1 MKKELFCRDAE
12 NHILGAILAYPS
24 KCLDTIRASGLKKEE
39 FYVPQNK
46 SLFGVLIGM
55 ANRHQDID
63 LATVSIEVQRLEI
76 EKIITV
82 DFITW
87 LLGIV
92 HPVDAGEKRIGE
104 YIKTVRNYAV
114 RRAIE
119 DVARNLLSEVHNED
133 KDIALISSDVQES
146 LINITA
152 KNKQEN
158 WHDMEENLLQYLD
171 VIMQRQSGKSTSLN
185 TGFDDI
191 DKSLGGFEKGQL
203 IILAARPSMGK
214 TTLALNIAKNELQN
228 EKEKRS
234 VLFVSQ
240 EMTKILILD
249 RYVSSSIGINNF
261 RLKNTVLSERE
272 KNKVIRFCESIK
284 GYNFDIFEGRRT
296 ISEIKARAE
305 LDLAKFSRLD
315 LIIIDHIQLIKSESR
330 GRYSS
335 RVHEVGE
342 IAHSLKELAVR
353 LNVPVLALS
362 QLSRASETRENK
374 RPELSDLR
382 ESGDLEQDADV
393 VLGLYRDSYYKHS
406 LPECGYDIAELG
418 ILKARDAE
426 CKNIHLRFYPQFQLF
441 RPELK

>member
-1 MKKELFCRDAE
+1 
-12 NHILGAILAYPS
+12 
-24 KCLDTIRASGLKKEE
+24 
-39 FYVPQNK
+39 
-46 SLFGVLIGM
+46 
-55 ANRHQDID
+55 
-63 LATVSIEVQRLEI
+63 
-76 EKIITV
+76 
-82 DFITW
+82 
-87 LLGIV
+87 
-92 HPVDAGEKRIGE
+92 
-104 YIKTVRNYAV
+104 
-114 RRAIE
+114 
-119 DVARNLLSEVHNED
+119 
-133 KDIALISSDVQES
+133 
-146 LINITA
+146 
-152 KNKQEN
+152 
-158 WHDMEENLLQYLD
+158 
-171 VIMQRQSGKSTSLN
+171 
-185 TGFDDI
+185 
-191 DKSLGGFEKGQL
+191 
-203 IILAARPSMGK
+203 MGK

-240 EMTKILILD
+240 EMTKIQILD

>member
-1 MKKELFCRDAE
+1 MKLNLRNIFYL
-12 NHILGAILAYPS
+12 I

-76 EKIITV
+76 EKIITI

-133 KDIALISSDVQES
+133 KDIALISSDVQER

-240 EMTKILILD
+240 EMTKIQILD

-261 RLKNTVLSERE
+261 RLKNTAV
-272 KNKVIRFCESIK
+272 
-284 GYNFDIFEGRRT
+284 
-296 ISEIKARAE
+296 
-305 LDLAKFSRLD
+305 
-315 LIIIDHIQLIKSESR
+315 
-330 GRYSS
+330 YS
-335 RVHEVGE
+335 
-342 IAHSLKELAVR
+342 
-353 LNVPVLALS
+353 
-362 QLSRASETRENK
+362 
-374 RPELSDLR
+374 
-382 ESGDLEQDADV
+382 
-393 VLGLYRDSYYKHS
+393 
-406 LPECGYDIAELG
+406 
-418 ILKARDAE
+418 
-426 CKNIHLRFYPQFQLF
+426 F
-441 RPELK
+441 